1 MIGKEDKQNIFD
13 YYELFAIVVLLI
25 LTVFIFIKSRVYGFI
40 SIALV
45 LIVVALYAK
54 ARKRREYVWN
64 KRIQNVSFF
73 FDRLAR
79 KALKEI
85 PIPVCIL
92 ELDGNVYWANQAFNC
107 MVFGCKK
114 EDAIKNDIIGKNIEE
129 LVGQISFRKVLNEK
143 KIIEESFSFN
153 DKKYNI
159 RYCFTKL
166 DEKVRKSIDDRIK
179 KPIDASKDEPSQKD
193 EYRIIMYW
201 IDNTEAEDM
210 KALYEDSREV
220 VMIIEVDGYEDVVKS
235 TFEENRP
242 LLSMGIQKI
251 LSNFEIETEGLM
263 KKMQSGKYILFMRKD
278 AYDRLEKN
286 KFSILDKA
294 RSIDCG
300 NALPVSFSIGVGYGG
315 DTIEE
320 TGEFASGAIDM
331 ALGRGGDQIAIRNKE
346 GFKFYGGKSKG
357 FERKTKVRSRI
368 IGLALKEIINQ
379 SEKILIMGHKY
390 PDMDSMG
397 AAVGVYDMCKFY
409 SKNAKIVLDKPNEAV
424 ENFVDR
430 LKEEK
435 YFEGMFVSHEKAIDM
450 CDSDTLLII
459 VDTHRPSYTECRE
472 LLDISK
478 KVAVIDHHRRS
489 VEFVQD
495 TILLFH
501 EIYVSSSCE
510 MVTELIQYTES
521 DMKIHKLTAEG
532 LLGGIY
538 LDTKNFEFKTG
549 VKTFEAAS
557 YLRNVGADTLEVKK
571 FFNSYAEDFLVK
583 AEIIQRTEI
592 IANKICISY
601 SKEEIDNINIVI
613 AKAADEL
620 LNIKKIEAS
629 FVLGIKGD
637 TVFVSARSLGNIN
650 VHILMEKIGGG
661 GHIDIAGAQIKDM
674 SLSQAY
680 NLVKDIIEDF
690 LKEDE

>member
-1 MIGKEDKQNIFD
+1 MIGRGDEQSIFD
-13 YYELFAIVVLLI
+13 YYEPFAVLVLLI
-25 LTVFIFIKSRVYGFI
+25 LTVFIFVKSILYGVI
-40 SIALV
+40 SLILV
-45 LIVVALYAK
+45 LTVVALYTQA
-54 ARKRREYVWN
+54 KRRKEYVWS
-64 KRIQNVSFF
+64 KRIQDVSFY

-85 PIPVCIL
+85 PIPVCVL
-92 ELDGNVYWANQAFNC
+92 ELDGRVYWANQAFNC
-107 MVFGCKK
+107 MVFGCNQL
-114 EDAIKNDIIGKNIEE
+114 DAIKKDVIGKDIVE
-129 LVGQISFRKVLNEK
+129 LVGDISFRKVLNEK
-143 KIIEESFSFN
+143 KVIEERFTYK

-166 DEKVRKSIDDRIK
+166 DKNTTKEVKKSHIDK
-179 KPIDASKDEPSQKD
+179 LDALQDERED
-193 EYRIIMYW
+193 YRLIMYW
-201 IDNTEAEDM
+201 MDNTEVEDM
-210 KALYEDSREV
+210 KKLYEDSREV
-220 VMIIEVDGYEDVVKS
+220 VMIIEVDGYEDVLKS
-235 TFEENRP
+235 TSEENRP
-242 LLSMGIQKI
+242 LLSIGIQKI
-251 LSNFEIETEGLM
+251 LSNFEMETHGLM
-263 KKMQSGKYILFMRKD
+263 KKLQSGKYILFMRKS
-278 AYDRLEKN
+278 AYDEVEKN
-286 KFSILDKA
+286 KFSILEKA
-294 RSIDCG
+294 RNIDCG
-300 NALPVSFSIGVGYGG
+300 NSLPVSFSIGVGLDG
-315 DTIEE
+315 DSIEE

-331 ALGRGGDQIAIRNKE
+331 ALGRGGDQIAIRNRD
-346 GFKFYGGKSKG
+346 GFSFYGGKSKG
-357 FERKTKVRSRI
+357 FERKTKVRSRL

-397 AAVGVYDMCKFY
+397 AAVGVYDMCRFY
-409 SKNAKIVLDKPNEAV
+409 NKNARVVLDKPNEAV

-430 LKEEK
+430 LSEEK
-435 YFEGMFVSHEKAIDM
+435 YFENMFISHERAIDI
-450 CDSDTLLII
+450 CDKDTLLVI

-478 KVAVIDHHRRS
+478 KVVVIDHHRRS

-557 YLRNVGADTLEVKK
+557 YLRNMGADTLEVKK

-680 NLVKDIIEDF
+680 NLVKEIIEDF